1 MRHVIFATVV
11 SLLFTTTLWA
21 APINVTGKGKSEEA
35 ALANAKVKAVEQ
47 AILQIVDEASYK
59 KYKSKIQATVKG
71 KSYVTSAKEPSDA
84 EFTGAGYEVAAVV
97 DVDMKALEADIS
109 GLGILQESM
118 GNPRIMVLYN
128 PKLPQGGKLGAT
140 SKDLEAFF
148 DNSYGSI
155 VDVLADK
162 GFDVIDKGTAEKF
175 SLQVAE
181 THEMDIDINK
191 AAAFGLKNHAELIL
205 YYQAVGIGV
214 EGDSHS
220 AAKLFIRTELINTTT
235 SRIIASK
242 KVDASSG
249 ASTIQEAL
257 LRSADEAGKKVAA
270 VTIEAI
276 KKSWKREKTMGST
289 YIFVMDGVD
298 DAEEISSFR
307 DKMKTIPEMDGIRER
322 ESGGGK
328 TTYEVKYSGSN
339 DEVKSF
345 IQKAA
350 KDLGWKLKLIRS
362 EGNRSTWKKQ

>member
-1 MRHVIFATVV
+1 MRHFILTTVV
-11 SLLFTTTLWA
+11 SLLFAATLWA

-59 KYKSKIQATVKG
+59 KYKSKILATIKG
-71 KSYVTSAKEPSDA
+71 KQYVTSAEETSEA
-84 EFTGAGYEVAAVV
+84 EFTGAGYKVAAVV
-97 DVDMKALEADIS
+97 EVDIKALEADIG
-109 GLGILQESM
+109 GLGIIQETM

-128 PKLPQGGKLGAT
+128 PNLPQGGKLRAT
-140 SKDLEAFF
+140 RQDLEAFF

-155 VDVLADK
+155 VDVLTDR
-162 GFDVIDKGTAEKF
+162 GFDVIDKRTAERF
-175 SLQVAE
+175 SIQVAE
-181 THEMDIDINK
+181 THEVDIDINK

-214 EGDSHS
+214 EGDSRS

-307 DKMKTIPEMDGIRER
+307 DKIKSFPEMESIHER

-345 IQKAA
+345 VQKAA

>member
-1 MRHVIFATVV
+1 MRHFIIATLV
-11 SLLFTTTLWA
+11 SLLLAGNLWA
-21 APINVTGKGKSEEA
+21 ATINVTGKGKSEEA

-59 KYKSKIQATVKG
+59 KYKSKIQATIKG
-71 KSYVTSAKEPSDA
+71 KKYVRSAKEASEA
-84 EFTGAGYEVAAVV
+84 EFTGAGYELAAIVE
-97 DVDMKALEADIS
+97 VDMKALEADIS

-128 PKLPQGGKLGAT
+128 PRLPQGGKIGAT
-140 SKDLEAFF
+140 ARDLEAFF

-162 GFDVIDKGTAEKF
+162 GFDVIDKRTAEKF
-175 SLQVAE
+175 SMQIAE
-181 THEMDIDINK
+181 THDMDIDINK

-205 YYQAVGIGV
+205 YYQAVGVGV
-214 EGDSHS
+214 EDDFRS

-242 KVDASSG
+242 KVDASAG

-257 LRSADEAGKKVAA
+257 MKSADDAGKKVAA

-298 DAEEISSFR
+298 DAEEITGFR
-307 DKMKTIPEMDGIRER
+307 EKIKSYPDMDGIRER

-328 TTYEVKYSGSN
+328 TTFEVKYSGNN
-339 DEVKSF
+339 DDVKSLV
-345 IQKAA
+345 QKAA